1 MDLASNLEKMF
12 GQTRKLEKNAKGEYV
27 YENVNVMSISEIRT
41 MKDDEALFVYS
52 NKKPLKLKIKPYYK
66 DFMFNGLSKINP
78 YKISNQKTNDNIS
91 YVDLENIEW

>member
-52 NKKPLKLKIKPYYK
+52 NKKPLKLPKP
-66 DFMFNGLSKINP
+66 LI
-78 YKISNQKTNDNIS
+78 
-91 YVDLENIEW
+91 LCR